1 MLSSTS
7 GVSWPVSRHRE
18 GRRDGLS
25 SRRLP
30 VSVASLGG
38 IRTPSSQPLPQDPTS
53 SPRSRAFAPHAP
65 ASYHAPRYHRAAG
78 FPVRH
83 PASRHG
89 TGPLPSEAPQVT
101 VAALF
106 AVLTLFAL
114 IGRRMGVPRAVVAY
128 MPYLWAFFLFFVL
141 SEFVSFAVGIWV
153 LAALS
158 FLALREFFTLVD
170 LRIEDRWGMVAAY
183 LAIPFMFYF
192 IQANWYGMFIIS
204 IPVYAF
210 LVIPIAITLSG
221 REVEG
226 SVLSIGALDLG
237 LFLLVYCI
245 GHIGYLAFYSTWT
258 AILVVA
264 AVAICD
270 LFAWLLKA
278 RDRDPMRSVAY
289 QLFAPLPVI
298 ALLALAVRPW
308 TGIPLVH
315 SLILAVG
322 IPGLVAI
329 GCQTIDHLEAD
340 LGIDRR
346 RLQPGRG
353 EVINT
358 MKSFVYVGPVVFHY
372 LRYFLDA
379 Y

>member
-1 MLSSTS
+1 M
-7 GVSWPVSRHRE
+7 
-18 GRRDGLS
+18 
-25 SRRLP
+25 
-30 VSVASLGG
+30 
-38 IRTPSSQPLPQDPTS
+38 
-53 SPRSRAFAPHAP
+53 
-65 ASYHAPRYHRAAG
+65 
-78 FPVRH
+78 
-83 PASRHG
+83 
-89 TGPLPSEAPQVT
+89 PSEAPQVT

-192 IQANWYGMFIIS
+192 IQADWYGMFIIS

>member
-1 MLSSTS
+1 M
-7 GVSWPVSRHRE
+7 P
-18 GRRDGLS
+18 
-25 SRRLP
+25 
-30 VSVASLGG
+30 
-38 IRTPSSQPLPQDPTS
+38 
-53 SPRSRAFAPHAP
+53 F
-65 ASYHAPRYHRAAG
+65 
-78 FPVRH
+78 
-83 PASRHG
+83 
-89 TGPLPSEAPQVT
+89 EAPQIT

-106 AVLTLFAL
+106 AVLTLLAL
-114 IGRRMGVPRAVVAY
+114 IGRRLGVASAVLTYV
-128 MPYLWAFFLFFVL
+128 PYLWAFFLFFVL

-170 LRIEDRWGMVAAY
+170 LRIQDRWGILAAY
-183 LAIPFMFYF
+183 LAIPFMFWF
-192 IQANWYGMFIIS
+192 IQGDWYGMFIIS

-210 LVIPIAITLSG
+210 LVIPAVIALSG

-237 LFLLVYCI
+237 LFFLVYCI
-245 GHIGYLAFYSTWT
+245 GHIGYLALYSTWT

-264 AVAICD
+264 AVAVCD

-278 RDRDPMRSVAY
+278 RDRAPVPGVA
-289 QLFAPLPVI
+289 LEILAPAPVI
-298 ALLALAVRPW
+298 AVLALAVRPW
-308 TGIPLVH
+308 TGLPLVH
-315 SLILAVG
+315 SLVLAVG
-322 IPGLVAI
+322 IPGLVAL
-329 GCQTIDHLEAD
+329 GCHTIDHLEAD

-358 MKSFVYVGPVVFHY
+358 LKSFVYVGPVVFHY
-372 LRYFLDA
+372 LRYFLDT

>member
-1 MLSSTS
+1 M
-7 GVSWPVSRHRE
+7 P
-18 GRRDGLS
+18 
-25 SRRLP
+25 
-30 VSVASLGG
+30 
-38 IRTPSSQPLPQDPTS
+38 
-53 SPRSRAFAPHAP
+53 F
-65 ASYHAPRYHRAAG
+65 
-78 FPVRH
+78 
-83 PASRHG
+83 
-89 TGPLPSEAPQVT
+89 EAPQIT

-106 AVLTLFAL
+106 AVLTLLAL
-114 IGRRMGVPRAVVAY
+114 IGRRLGVAGAVLTYV
-128 MPYLWAFFLFFVL
+128 PYLWAFFLFFVL

-170 LRIEDRWGMVAAY
+170 LRIQDRWGILAAY
-183 LAIPFMFYF
+183 LAIPFMFWF
-192 IQANWYGMFIIS
+192 IQGDWYGMFIIS

-210 LVIPIAITLSG
+210 LVIPAVIALSG

-237 LFLLVYCI
+237 LFFLVYCI
-245 GHIGYLAFYSTWT
+245 GHIGYLALYSTWT

-264 AVAICD
+264 AVAVCD

-278 RDRDPMRSVAY
+278 RDRAPVPGVA
-289 QLFAPLPVI
+289 LEILAPAPVI
-298 ALLALAVRPW
+298 AVLALAVRPW
-308 TGIPLVH
+308 TGLPLVH
-315 SLILAVG
+315 SLVLAVG
-322 IPGLVAI
+322 IPGLVAL
-329 GCQTIDHLEAD
+329 GCHTIDHLEAD

-358 MKSFVYVGPVVFHY
+358 LKSFVYVGPVVFHY
-372 LRYFLDA
+372 LRYFLDT